1 MKDKKPIVFL
11 AVTDNLLAKQLSE
24 GFQLS
29 GYKTVRAPLARD
41 CYSAWSN
48 PERFTVCVIDQH
60 LADQPGAVLARYLAE
75 NKARKV
81 VLFGKLDDAALRLEL
96 YRMGVSAIIRNPES
110 SAEIVAAVE
119 ASLTRKISTGPPATV
134 IPFPDTEDL
143 SGAWKIKSLQREL
156 QNPGGKTIGLT
167 RNELKVCLAFAA
179 SKSEATNRE
188 LLCRSIYGRTD
199 SAANRALD
207 AVIKR
212 LRQKIMAVSSNVD
225 PITTHYGEGHRFTE
239 PLVAVD

>member
-1 MKDKKPIVFL
+1 MKDKKPTVFL
-11 AVTDNLLAKQLSE
+11 VVTDNLLAKQLSE

-29 GYKTVRAPLARD
+29 GYKTVRASLARD

-75 NKARKV
+75 NKARRV
-81 VLFGKLDDAALRLEL
+81 VLFGKVDDASLRLEL
-96 YRMGVSAIIRNPES
+96 YRMGVTSIVRNPD
-110 SAEIVAAVE
+110 SAAEVAAAVE
-119 ASLTRKISTGPPATV
+119 ASMTRKVAAGIPATV
-134 IPFPDTEDL
+134 IPFPDTDDL
-143 SGAWKIKSLQREL
+143 SGAWQIKSMQREL
-156 QNPGGKTIGLT
+156 HTPSGKSIGLT

-179 SKSEATNRE
+179 SKTEATSRE
-188 LLCRSIYGRTD
+188 MLCRSIYGRTD